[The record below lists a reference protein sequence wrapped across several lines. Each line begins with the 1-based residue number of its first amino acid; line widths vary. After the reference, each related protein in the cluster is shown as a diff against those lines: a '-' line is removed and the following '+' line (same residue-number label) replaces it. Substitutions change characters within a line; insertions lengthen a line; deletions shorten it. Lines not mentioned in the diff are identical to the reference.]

1 MPPFIKKETAGA
13 DHWISLSDIMTALM
27 MVFLLISIIYM
38 IRVKESVDIPRI
50 FKADEQQLYS
60 QLEERLKVK
69 LRRWGATLS
78 PDLTVRFSNED
89 ILFKA
94 GSADL
99 TADFKQAL
107 DEYFPDYLRAIMQEK
122 FISNIKEI
130 RIEGHTS
137 SFWAKGVNE
146 ETAYINNMQLSQ
158 LRAQNTLI
166 YLLQSPQLTAIEKA
180 WLKKKFRAIGY
191 SSALTL
197 GKDGKPADESN
208 AENYGASQRVEFRVV
223 TTAEDK
229 IRAVAY
235 GGNHGAD

>member
-1 MPPFIKKETAGA
+1 MPPFFRNKSTNT

-60 QLEERLKVK
+60 QLQQKLSIKLKK
-69 LRRWGATLS
+69 WGATLS

-94 GSADL
+94 GSAEL
-99 TADFKQAL
+99 QPEFKKAL
-107 DEYFPDYLRAIMQEK
+107 DEYFPEYLKSIMNEK
-122 FISNIKEI
+122 FIKNIKEI

-137 SFWAKGVNE
+137 SFWAKGVSA

-158 LRAQNTLI
+158 QRAQNTLI
-166 YLLQSPQLTAIEKA
+166 YLLKTPYLTTSEKE

-197 GKDGKPADESN
+197 GKDGKPVTKDNFEDFSV
-208 AENYGASQRVEFRVV
+208 SQRVEFRVV
-223 TTAEDK
+223 TNAEDK

-235 GGNHGAD
+235 GN

>member
-1 MPPFIKKETAGA
+1 MPPFIRQKNSAT

-27 MVFLLISIIYM
+27 MIFLLISIIYM

-50 FKADEQQLYS
+50 FKADEQQLYA
-60 QLEERLKVK
+60 QLDERLNTTLK
-69 LRRWGATLS
+69 RWGAILS

-94 GSADL
+94 GSAEMS
-99 TADFKQAL
+99 TQFKQAL
-107 DEYFPDYLRAIMQEK
+107 NEYFPAYLRSIMQDK
-122 FISNIKEI
+122 YIDNIKEI

-137 SFWAKGVNE
+137 SFWAQGTDE
-146 ETAYINNMQLSQ
+146 EVAYLNNMQLSQ
-158 LRAQNTLI
+158 QRAQNTLI
-166 YLLQSPQLTAIEKA
+166 YLLQSPLLTQTEKQ

-197 GKDGKPADESN
+197 GKNGKPSSTSNHESPS
-208 AENYGASQRVEFRVV
+208 ASQRVEFRVV

-235 GGNHGAD
+235 GVNNGAD

>member
-1 MPPFIKKETAGA
+1 MHPLSRRRGTGS

-38 IRVKESVDIPRI
+38 IKVKESIDIPRI

-60 QLEERLKVK
+60 QLEKKLKTK
-69 LRRWGATLS
+69 LTKWGATLS

-89 ILFKA
+89 ILFKI
-94 GSADL
+94 GSAEL
-99 TADFKQAL
+99 RPEFKKAL
-107 DEYFPDYLRAIMQEK
+107 DEYFPDYLRSMMQDKYIE
-122 FISNIKEI
+122 NIKEI

-146 ETAYINNMQLSQ
+146 ETAYVNNMQLSQ
-158 LRAQNTLI
+158 QRAQNTLI
-166 YLLQSPQLTAIEKA
+166 YLLKSSLLTQQEKE

-197 GKDGKPADESN
+197 GKNGKPSSESN
-208 AENYGASQRVEFRVV
+208 PEDSGTSQRVEFRVV

-235 GGNHGAD
+235 GK

>member
-1 MPPFIKKETAGA
+1 MPPFLRHKSNSA

-60 QLEERLKVK
+60 QLQDK
-69 LRRWGATLS
+69 LTTKLTKWGATLT

-89 ILFKA
+89 ILFQA

-99 TADFKQAL
+99 QPEFKQAL
-107 DEYFPDYLRAIMQEK
+107 DEYFPDYLRSLMQK
-122 FISNIKEI
+122 RFIENIKEI

-137 SFWAKGVNE
+137 SFWAKGINNE
-146 ETAYINNMQLSQ
+146 AAYINNMQLSQ
-158 LRAQNTLI
+158 QRAQNTLI
-166 YLLQSPQLTAIEKA
+166 YLLKSPYLTVKEKE

-197 GKDGKPADESN
+197 GKNGKPSAKDNPEDF
-208 AENYGASQRVEFRVV
+208 GTSQRVEFRVV
-223 TTAEDK
+223 TNAEDK

-235 GGNHGAD
+235 GN

>member
-1 MPPFIKKETAGA
+1 MLPFMKNHSNNGS

-60 QLEERLKVK
+60 QLKDKLTVK
-69 LRRWGATLS
+69 LNKWGATLS

-94 GSADL
+94 GSSDL
-99 TADFKQAL
+99 QPEFKKAL
-107 DEYFPDYLRAIMQEK
+107 DEYFPDYLRSLMQAK
-122 FISNIKEI
+122 FIDNIKEI

-137 SFWAKGVNE
+137 SFWAKGASPEV
-146 ETAYINNMQLSQ
+146 AYINNMQLSQ
-158 LRAQNTLI
+158 QRAQNTLI
-166 YLLQSPQLTAIEKA
+166 YLLKSDRLTKSEKE
-180 WLKKKFRAIGY
+180 WLKIKFRAIGY
-191 SSALTL
+191 SSAATL
-197 GKDGKPADESN
+197 GKDGKPSSASN
-208 AENYGASQRVEFRVV
+208 PENFGTSQRVEFRVV

-235 GGNHGAD
+235 GNK